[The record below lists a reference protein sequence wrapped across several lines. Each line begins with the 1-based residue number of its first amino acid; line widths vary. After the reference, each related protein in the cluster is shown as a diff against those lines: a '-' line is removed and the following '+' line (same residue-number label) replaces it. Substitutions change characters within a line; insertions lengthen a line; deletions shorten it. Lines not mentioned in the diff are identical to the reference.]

1 MNKNEFMEYIEENFA
16 IDGESKRLI
25 YNILWFVE
33 HNYDKDEQYNVLS
46 LLLDG
51 AIGLS
56 DEEIRRIRL

>member
-16 IDGESKRLI
+16 IAGESKRLI

-56 DEEIRRIRL
+56 DEEIRRIIL